1 MTDSQIVALYWE
13 RDQRAI
19 EETAGKYG
27 KYCHSI
33 VSNILPNREDAEE
46 AVLDTYLALWR
57 SIPPHKPA
65 MLSTFLGKIAR
76 RTALKQWEKS
86 RARKRG
92 GGEVELALEELAQ
105 YLPGGTA
112 PEAAMENAELTR
124 ILNRF
129 LRQLPQDARK
139 VFICRY
145 WYLDSVGDICRR
157 FGYSQSK
164 VKSMLARTRGKL
176 RSVLIK
182 EGFTL

>member
-1 MTDSQIVALYWE
+1 MNDSQIVALYWE

-27 KYCHSI
+27 KYCYSI

-46 AVLDTYLALWR
+46 AVIDTYLALWK

-65 MLSTFLGKIAR
+65 MLSTYLGKIAR
-76 RTALKQWEKS
+76 RTALKRWEKD
-86 RARKRG
+86 RAQKRG
-92 GGEVELALEELAQ
+92 GGEVELALEELSQ

-112 PEAAMENAELTR
+112 PETAMENEELTQL
-124 ILNRF
+124 LNSF
-129 LRQLPQDARK
+129 LRQLSPEARK

-145 WYLDSVGDICRR
+145 WYLDSIGDIARR
-157 FGYSQSK
+157 FGFSQSK
-164 VKSMLARTRGKL
+164 VKSMLARTRAKL